1 MPVHAPKRTRGRT
14 DTFILGALL
23 RSDGGSLRA
32 RHLAFVLLVT
42 MVIASLALW
51 AGPGPQIL
59 GQVNLTVTMR
69 DSLAFEPGS
78 FSVAPGE
85 SVSLTL
91 INAGVLPH
99 TFTLFDQANANVP
112 VNDFNALQDYHNMNT
127 NLVDVSFGGS
137 EQDSASFTAPMTE
150 GTYTFVCMIA
160 GHAARGMHGT
170 MTVTSA
176 PADGPAPIDPLLI
189 GVVVAVVVIV
199 IAVSAV
205 FILRRR
211 S

>member
-1 MPVHAPKRTRGRT
+1 M
-14 DTFILGALL
+14 
-23 RSDGGSLRA
+23 RA
-32 RHLAFVLLVT
+32 RHLAFVLLAT
-42 MVIASLALW
+42 MLIAAILLW
-51 AGPGPQIL
+51 AGPGPLVL
-59 GQVNLTVTMR
+59 GQASVTITMR

-91 INAGVLPH
+91 INGGVLAH
-99 TFTLFDQANANVP
+99 TFTLFAQANANVP
-112 VNDFNALQDYHNMNT
+112 VNDNSALQAYFNDPANPT
-127 NLVDVSFGGS
+127 LVDVDFDGGAQS
-137 EQDSASFTAPMTE
+137 SATFTAPTTE
-150 GTYTFVCMIA
+150 GTYTFVCMVA
-160 GHAARGMHGT
+160 DHAVGGMHGT
-170 MTVTSA
+170 LVVTST
-176 PADGPAPIDPLLI
+176 PSEDPAPIDPLLI